1 MPLQPPITV
10 PSGATGI
17 TIAADGTVSATPQ
30 GQAAT
35 TALGKIQTVSFTNPT
50 GLQATGNNLLVETAS
65 SGAPQVG
72 DAGVDGRGTIAQ
84 GSLES
89 SNVDITEELVDMI
102 ETQRAYEV
110 NSKLIKATDE
120 MMQYANQQL

>member
-1 MPLQPPITV
+1 L
-10 PSGATGI
+10 SES
-17 TIAADGTVSATPQ
+17 AA
-30 GQAAT
+30 
-35 TALGKIQTVSFTNPT
+35 
-50 GLQATGNNLLVETAS
+50 

-72 DAGVDGRGTIAQ
+72 DAGTDGRGTIEQ

-110 NSKLIKATDE
+110 NSKVIKATDE
-120 MMQYANQQL
+120 MLQTANQQL

>member
-1 MPLQPPITV
+1 MQ
-10 PSGATGI
+10 GAT
-17 TIAADGTVSATPQ
+17 
-30 GQAAT
+30 AAT
-35 TALGKIQTVSFTNPT
+35 TVGKIQPVSFVNPT
-50 GLQATGNNLLVETAS
+50 GLQAQGNNLLTETAS
-65 SGAPQVG
+65 SGSPQVG

-84 GSLES
+84 GSLEA
-89 SNVDITEELVDMI
+89 SNVDITQELVDMI